1 MGFMQSLAAEVG
13 EDGIKV
19 STILPGSILT
29 DFGGR
34 SVAEKQS
41 AIAAGKRYINPEDVA
56 EAVLYL
62 LHQPAHAWTQELNL
76 WPF

>member
-13 EDGIKV
+13 EHKIKL

-34 SVAEKQS
+34 SVAEKQE
-41 AIAAGKRYINPEDVA
+41 AIAAGKRVRSEHSRSRSFR
-56 EAVLYL
+56 VLL
-62 LHQPAHAWTQELNL
+62 KPS
-76 WPF
+76 FS